1 MTLNFF
7 RRYIIAVAL
16 LVAVAC
22 LAGSAAEA
30 WVKVTLNNNRS
41 HKIFV
46 AFCWSGFDLED
57 DRRIGWYPV
66 DPGQSREINLGSAVS
81 SLTMDQFGFYAM
93 GTMSNGK
100 KVTWSGDLRR
110 VIIDPKNPF
119 DGHPDDPVRGG
130 VEAGFRQL
138 ALTKVGDRNMDAV
151 ATLTFNP

>member
-100 KVTWSGDLRR
+100 KVTGPG
-110 VIIDPKNPF
+110 I
-119 DGHPDDPVRGG
+119 
-130 VEAGFRQL
+130 
-138 ALTKVGDRNMDAV
+138 
-151 ATLTFNP
+151 